1 MKIRDLIFLSFILFS
16 TPIYAQETLPMTK
29 LEVCN
34 EFEIEGDWMGVGFDS
49 VWEMSDGVLNRLMVD
64 TNKIVAKIPISYGP
78 FRGVTTGEGFVWVP
92 DVGAKKLYQIDPKTN
107 AVVKTFDLPISGS
120 EGSIAVG
127 DGAVW
132 IAVDNKDG
140 RSREMKRLDVKSGK
154 ISATIPLPDGAA
166 GVTFENHTAYVT
178 SPSGGE
184 VYAIDAK
191 TNKLTERIKVGAG
204 PRFISSGAGSVWV
217 LNQQDGNVVRI
228 DPKTNKV
235 IQTIDAKLPGGGGD
249 ITYGEGSIWVTMP
262 GIPVVRI
269 NPETNKVEKE
279 FKGYGMGDAIRV
291 GFGSLWVSGGKLHR
305 ITPPK
310 N

>member
-1 MKIRDLIFLSFILFS
+1 MKISGLIVLSVLLTTQSF
-16 TPIYAQETLPMTK
+16 AQQILPMSK

-49 VWEMSDGVLNRLMVD
+49 VWEMSDGSLHRLMVD

-78 FRGVTTGEGFVWVP
+78 FRGIATGEGFVWVP

-107 AVVKTFDLPISGS
+107 AIVNTFDLPISGS

-127 DGAVW
+127 AGSVW
-132 IAVDNKDG
+132 IAVDNAQGK
-140 RSREMKRLDVKSGK
+140 SREMKRLDVKSGK
-154 ISATIPLPDGAA
+154 IVETIQFPDSAA
-166 GVTFENHTAYVT
+166 GVTFENNTAYVT

-184 VYAIDAK
+184 VYAIDAS
-191 TNKLTERIKVGAG
+191 TNKLKERIKVGAG

-235 IQTIDAKLPGGGGD
+235 ISTIDAKLPGGGGD

-262 GIPVVRI
+262 GVPVVRI
-269 NPETNKVEKE
+269 NPETNKIEE
-279 FKGYGMGDAIRV
+279 EYKGYGMGDAIRV
-291 GFGSLWVSGGKLHR
+291 GYGSVWVSGGKLHR
-305 ITPPK
+305 IKPPK
-310 N
+310 